1 MFQRHKTLEEMRDE
15 YSAERVELAVIL
27 DDLVSVD
34 HSFYGRIS
42 RTLTE
47 FVLSREYSLRT

>member
-27 DDLVSVD
+27 EDLVSVD
-34 HSFYGRIS
+34 HSFYGRIP